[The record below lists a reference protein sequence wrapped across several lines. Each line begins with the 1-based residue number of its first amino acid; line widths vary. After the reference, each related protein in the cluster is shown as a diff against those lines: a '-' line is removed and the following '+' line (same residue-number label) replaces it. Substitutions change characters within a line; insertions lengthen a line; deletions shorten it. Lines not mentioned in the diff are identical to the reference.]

1 MKTKSSGEIMKYH
14 IESNSVQETLVI
26 PLYGRK
32 ICTELYPN
40 VFKDEKAVELI
51 EKIDYDFSV
60 LEKKSSGFAYRFGAL
75 RPYTPKKFKN
85 LLIEKN
91 KLWNKLS
98 FGTKWNLR
106 DLFRHKSRSFMT
118 LIGLIGCMVLL
129 VGALGMNDTA
139 TGRRKNA

>member
-1 MKTKSSGEIMKYH
+1 MKYH

-60 LEKKSSGFAYRFGAL
+60 LEKNSSGFVYRF
-75 RPYTPKKFKN
+75 RRFK
-85 LLIEKN
+85 
-91 KLWNKLS
+91 
-98 FGTKWNLR
+98 
-106 DLFRHKSRSFMT
+106 T
-118 LIGLIGCMVLL
+118 LYP
-129 VGALGMNDTA
+129 
-139 TGRRKNA
+139 